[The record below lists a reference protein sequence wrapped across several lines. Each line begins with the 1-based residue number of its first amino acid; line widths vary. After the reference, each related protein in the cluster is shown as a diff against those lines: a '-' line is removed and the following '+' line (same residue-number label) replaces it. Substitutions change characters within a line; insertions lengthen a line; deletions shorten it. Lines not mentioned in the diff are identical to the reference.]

1 MLNAVGFSQIQKRQ
15 FTVQTWDPW
24 TGLFPTSVNFK
35 KIQNSA
41 ANVSSSIRLMRRSD
55 QRSVDDR
62 KVFLNKNGLKYVQKK
77 CQPVKNSLLSVRLC

>member
-1 MLNAVGFSQIQKRQ
+1 MLNAVGFSQIQRRQ
-15 FTVQTWDPW
+15 FTVQTWNSW
-24 TGLFPTSVNFK
+24 TGLFPTAVNLK

-77 CQPVKNSLLSVRLC
+77 